1 MKPAMTERGRRQA
14 GLPGHRPPDLTA
26 RPASFDAVT
35 LLTWYLVLLMA
46 IPPYLVVGSL
56 GAAGAPAALFAVA
69 LLCWYLVAR
78 RHPVFRLDTRRQP
91 VRVAAV
97 LFGCSIIA
105 AYVSANRGTLPASQA
120 SGADRGLI
128 LVAGW
133 LGVLLLAADGIDRAD
148 RLNAMI
154 GRIVTG
160 ATAMAVLGIT
170 EFFTGIEPSKF
181 IFVPGLTVHAQVTDL
196 AARAGLV
203 RVNGLTAHP
212 LEFAAMLGMS
222 LPLAI
227 HRARFA
233 PAARRK
239 LRWMQVALIGA
250 AMPLTVS
257 RSAIIVLAVVAAV
270 LVPAWPGRDRR
281 RAYIVLLA
289 APLLVWLA
297 KPGILTGFGSLFGQ
311 LGTDQSSISRT
322 GAFAAAAPY
331 IAHHP
336 WFGQGFQT
344 FFPQTYFF
352 IDDQY
357 LTSLIETGIAGAAA
371 LVALLATGWFT
382 ARSARLATRDAQA
395 RDLGQCL
402 AAAVAATAVS
412 FACFDA
418 LAFSIASGLCFLLL
432 GCVGAAW
439 RLAREQHRAA
449 AGMHDPADMS
459 R

>member
-1 MKPAMTERGRRQA
+1 MKLAMTEHGRGQA
-14 GLPGHRPPDLTA
+14 VLFERPHPDVSA
-26 RPASFDAVT
+26 RPAGFDAVT

-69 LLCWYLVAR
+69 LLCWYLMAR
-78 RHPVFRLDTRRQP
+78 RHPAFRLDARRQP

-97 LFGCSIIA
+97 LFGCSVIA
-105 AYVSANRGTLPASQA
+105 AYVSANRGTLPAPQG

-128 LVAGW
+128 LLAGW

-148 RLNAMI
+148 RLTAMLR
-154 GRIVTG
+154 RIVTG

-170 EFFTGIEPSKF
+170 EFFTGLEPSKY

-196 AARAGLV
+196 ADRAGLV
-203 RVNGLTAHP
+203 RVNGIAAHP
-212 LEFAAMLGMS
+212 LEFAAVLAVS

-227 HRARFA
+227 HQARFA
-233 PAARRK
+233 PAERRK
-239 LRWMQVALIGA
+239 RRWLQVALIGA

-257 RSAIIVLAVVAAV
+257 RSAVIELAVVAAV
-270 LVPAWPGRDRR
+270 LIPTWPRRDRR
-281 RAYIVLLA
+281 RAYAVLLA
-289 APLLVWLA
+289 APLLVWQA

-322 GAFAAAAPY
+322 GAFSAAAPY

-357 LTSLIETGIAGAAA
+357 LTSLVETGIAGAIALAA
-371 LVALLATGWFT
+371 LFATGWFT
-382 ARSARLATRDAQA
+382 ARSARLATADAQA

-402 AAAVAATAVS
+402 AAAVAAAAVS

-418 LAFSIASGLCFLLL
+418 LSFSIASGLCFLLL
-432 GCVGAAW
+432 GCVGATW
-439 RLAREQHRAA
+439 RLARAQHRAR
-449 AGMHDPADMS
+449 S
-459 R
+459 QNL